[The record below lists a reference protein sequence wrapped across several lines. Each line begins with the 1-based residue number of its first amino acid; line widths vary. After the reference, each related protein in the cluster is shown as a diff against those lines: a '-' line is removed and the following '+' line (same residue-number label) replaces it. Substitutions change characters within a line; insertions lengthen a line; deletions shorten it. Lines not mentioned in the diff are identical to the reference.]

1 MEDKLV
7 KNQWELKEE
16 DLKIDHKLKLLEEKE
31 QLFENSSLKTMKTM
45 EDQLRKVEER
55 EIQLLKGNKLFPQ
68 LYRWV

>member
-31 QLFENSSLKTMKTM
+31 QLFENSSLKTMKTL
-45 EDQLRKVEER
+45 EDKLRKVEER

-68 LYRWV
+68 LCR